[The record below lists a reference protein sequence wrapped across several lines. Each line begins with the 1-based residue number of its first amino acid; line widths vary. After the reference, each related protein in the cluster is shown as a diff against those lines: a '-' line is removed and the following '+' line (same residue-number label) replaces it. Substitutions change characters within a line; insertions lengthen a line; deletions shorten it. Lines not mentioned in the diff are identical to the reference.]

1 MIGCAIER
9 VGTWCRYVALNKRAL
24 EDAELF
30 AKIGRIRTPSP
41 PALSDEGLEVVDL
54 YVWLDLWGASCFVG
68 PGDHKASW
76 INIFA
81 VVLSDL

>member
-41 PALSDEGLEVVDL
+41 PALSDEGLDVVDL
-54 YVWLDLWGASCFVG
+54 YVCLRGKCVMLNYDTSGVFSL
-68 PGDHKASW
+68 
-76 INIFA
+76 
-81 VVLSDL
+81 